1 MKSDYKIRILVVDD
15 HAIIRDGLRELLKD
29 QPDMEVVGYAC
40 EGQEALEKARTLHPD
55 VMLMDI
61 AMPGM
66 NGLAVSSIIKET
78 SPDTRIVIFT
88 MHKKEAYVQQAIQ
101 AGALGYV
108 LKTSPSEEVFIAIR
122 NVFSGKQFLSP
133 DVKDD
138 LVDKYLKQQTVKP
151 KRTGYDSLSE
161 REQRVFILM
170 VEGKSTKEMA
180 EILCL
185 SPKTV
190 EKHRSSVMK
199 KLGLHSLVEMTK
211 YAVRIGIIDTE
222 LLG

>member
-1 MKSDYKIRILVVDD
+1 MKSNHKIRVLVVDD

-29 QPDMEVVGYAC
+29 QADMEVVGYAR
-40 EGQEALEKARTLHPD
+40 EGQEALEKARALHPD

-122 NVFSGKQFLSP
+122 NVFNGKQFLSP

-161 REQRVFILM
+161 REQRVFLLM
-170 VEGKSTKEMA
+170 VEGNSTKEMA

-199 KLGLHSLVEMTK
+199 KLDLHSMVEMTK

-222 LLG
+222 LLV

>member
-1 MKSDYKIRILVVDD
+1 MKAGYKIRILVVDD
-15 HAIIRDGLRELLKD
+15 HAIIRDGLRELLND
-29 QPDMEVVGYAC
+29 QIDMEVVGYAR
-40 EGQEALEKARTLHPD
+40 EGHEALEKARTLHPD
-55 VMLMDI
+55 VMLIDI

-66 NGLAVSSIIKET
+66 NGLAVTSLIKET
-78 SPDTRIVIFT
+78 APATRIIIFT

-108 LKTSPSEEVFIAIR
+108 LKTSPSEEIFVAVRTVFGGR
-122 NVFSGKQFLSP
+122 QFLSP

-138 LVDKYLKQQTVKP
+138 LVDRYLNQQSVKP
-151 KRTGYDSLSE
+151 KKIGYDSLSE
-161 REQRVFILM
+161 REKRVFLLM

-190 EKHRSSVMK
+190 EKYRSSVIR
-199 KLGLHSLVEMTK
+199 KLNIHSLVDMTK
-211 YAVRIGIIDTE
+211 YALRIGIIDTDLFE
-222 LLG
+222 